1 MKRILLMI
9 AALAL
14 IAAACSGSGDSD
26 GVATLEDGGS
36 ESLTDIENA
45 AADVTDEE
53 ALLAF
58 GACMRDNGVTD
69 FPDPV
74 LNADGSV
81 DFGATPGEDPF
92 ADVTEE
98 VAEAAVSAC
107 IGELEGV
114 AFGPGGVEFDLNEIE
129 DRFVEFAACMRDNGV
144 DIDDPDF
151 SNLAPGGD
159 GLNPFAGVDF
169 EDPDVQA
176 ALEACQGVFAD
187 LGFGG

>member
-1 MKRILLMI
+1 MNRILLI
-9 AALAL
+9 VAALAL
-14 IAAACSGSGDSD
+14 VAAACSGGDD
-26 GVATLEDGGS
+26 DAVATLEGGS
-36 ESLTDIENA
+36 ESLSNIENA
-45 AADVTDEE
+45 AADVNDEE

-58 GACMRDNGVTD
+58 GACMRDNGISD
-69 FPDPV
+69 FPDPI

-81 DFGATPGEDPF
+81 DFGATPGQDPF
-92 ADVTEE
+92 ADVSDE
-98 VAEAAVSAC
+98 VAEAAVTAC

-129 DRFVEFAACMRDNGV
+129 DRFVEFAACMRENGV

-151 SNLAPGGD
+151 SNLSPGGE

-176 ALEACQGVFAD
+176 ALEQCQDVFAD

>member
-1 MKRILLMI
+1 MKRIVLI
-9 AALAL
+9 IGALAL
-14 IAAACSGSGDSD
+14 VAAACSGGDD
-26 GVATLEDGGS
+26 EGVATLEDAGS
-36 ESLTDIENA
+36 ESLTNIENA
-45 AADVTDEE
+45 AAEVTDEE
-53 ALLAF
+53 ALLSF
-58 GACMRDNGVTD
+58 GACMRDNGITD
-69 FPDPV
+69 FPDPI

-92 ADVTEE
+92 SDVSDE

-129 DRFVEFAACMRDNGV
+129 DRFVQFAACMRENGIQ
-144 DIDDPDF
+144 IDDPDF
-151 SNLAPGGD
+151 SNLTPGGE

-169 EDPDVQA
+169 EDPEVQA
-176 ALEACQGVFAD
+176 ALEQCQDVFAD